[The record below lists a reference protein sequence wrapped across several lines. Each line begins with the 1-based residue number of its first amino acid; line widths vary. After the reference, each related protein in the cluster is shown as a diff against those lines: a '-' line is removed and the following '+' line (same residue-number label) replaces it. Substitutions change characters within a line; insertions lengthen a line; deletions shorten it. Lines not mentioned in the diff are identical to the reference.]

1 MDGAVEGD
9 WKITMAKLSYENYMN
24 LLLHMDRSDE
34 KVPAD
39 IAKRIVSNAIS
50 PVISVTSTPELD
62 RHIQETY
69 RLDSL
74 YMFLR
79 FFGDCVGD
87 RDQANETGLPPNHLE
102 VDKDQGS
109 SSSLATPTRNR
120 KRSNS
125 LFQRDPTLSQ
135 YVRFTRPLKDLVESA
150 KTTDMLFDY
159 HTLEEFLKNMLLL
172 VDKHADKETP
182 HQLLKSSLYHRFFS
196 LAISSTTYLSP
207 YETFNHPVVSLIAL
221 DIPIGQGYEE
231 ARELLTKFKNMNHHT
246 KNFPV
251 FLSTSDILPVFLLCY
266 NGDSEEQLETCQ
278 QLGKKLKK
286 QLFVESVVLPL
297 WKGDYSAGS
306 QVALHQPVMTSLE
319 EVLYFL
325 QQPFKTQLSLKLIN
339 VTYDVLEKLINDLM
353 VPFMQ
358 RKISFWEETILQPR
372 KSLFHGAKFFKKLMS
387 KTTSGTN
394 IHQQASLAK
403 DENGK
408 EYFIFSSQE
417 FLMRKLADWSM
428 MLSDFKT
435 AYSTYESLNH
445 DLEHFPKYSASCLEW
460 CAVSV
465 LMGAQNIVT
474 AKMLK
479 NDIDPLIQRAVETYE
494 NCALYDTQFNTHKK
508 SDSAAPVR
516 SYETRC
522 MFLAS
527 ELFLSLSD
535 TWTSTPYALRNL
547 ETILAECKLGPC
559 SQIMIWERL
568 SDCYYLRADP
578 RIKHRVNQNATKA
591 QMPQVDGEGHEDQD
605 NDDLVTKGLTRM
617 RKAAFFQLIAAE
629 KWVEQKQWTQAH
641 WSLRDVEEAYRGI
654 DFVNRK
660 DLALAKLRGKLES
673 VEHISVESKN
683 EVQVKEERI
692 AD

>member
-1 MDGAVEGD
+1 MG
-9 WKITMAKLSYENYMN
+9 KLSYENYMN
-24 LLLHMDRSDE
+24 LLLHLDRSDE

-50 PVISVTSTPELD
+50 PVISVTSTTELD

-69 RLDSL
+69 HLDSL

-79 FFGDCVGD
+79 FFSDCIGD
-87 RDQANETGLPPNHLE
+87 RDQANETGLSSSESQLDSEPSGSLE
-102 VDKDQGS
+102 VPSG
-109 SSSLATPTRNR
+109 NR

-125 LFQRDPTLSQ
+125 LFQRDATQSQ
-135 YVRFTRPLKDLVESA
+135 YVRFTRPLTDLVESS

-159 HTLEEFLKNMLLL
+159 HTLEEFLRSIL
-172 VDKHADKETP
+172 VLVERYTEKETP
-182 HQLLKSSLYHRFFS
+182 HGLLKKSLYHRFFS
-196 LAISSTTYLSP
+196 LAVSSTTYLSP
-207 YETFNHPVVSLIAL
+207 YETFNHPVVSIIAL
-221 DIPIGQGYEE
+221 DIPIGQGYED
-231 ARELLTKFKNMNHHT
+231 ARGLLTRFKNMNHNT

-251 FLSTSDILPVFLLCY
+251 FLSTNDILPVFLLCY
-266 NGDSEEQLETCQ
+266 NGDSEEQLEICQ

-286 QLFVESVVLPL
+286 QLFVESVMLPL
-297 WKGDYSAGS
+297 WRSDYSADS
-306 QVALHQPVMTSLE
+306 QINLHQPVMSSLE
-319 EVLYFL
+319 EVLNFL
-325 QQPFKTQLSLKLIN
+325 REPCNAVLSLKLIN
-339 VTYDVLEKLINDLM
+339 STYDVLEQLVNDLM

-372 KSLFHGAKFFKKLMS
+372 RSLFHGAKFFKKLVS
-387 KTTSGTN
+387 RTTSGTN
-394 IHQQASLAK
+394 IHQQSSLAK
-403 DENGK
+403 DENGN
-408 EYFIFSSQE
+408 EYFVFSSPE

-428 MLSDFKT
+428 MLSDYKT

-445 DLEHFPKYSASCLEW
+445 DVEHFPKYSASCLEW

-479 NDIDPLIQRAVETYE
+479 NDIDPLIQRALESYK
-494 NCALYDTQFNTHKK
+494 NCALYDSKFKTDKEN
-508 SDSAAPVR
+508 DSMTPVR

-547 ETILAECKLGPC
+547 EMILTDCKLGPC

-578 RIKHRVNQNATKA
+578 RIRHRVNQTIVKNKVDQTDEREAEDETK
-591 QMPQVDGEGHEDQD
+591 EDI
-605 NDDLVTKGLTRM
+605 VTEGLTRM
-617 RKAAFFQLIAAE
+617 RKAAFFLLVAAD
-629 KWVEQKQWTQAH
+629 KWAEQKQWRQAY
-641 WSLRDVEEAYRGI
+641 WCLKDVQEAYKGI
-654 DFVNRK
+654 EFINRE
-660 DLALAKLRGKLES
+660 DLILAKLDKKLNNIQSSAE
-673 VEHISVESKN
+673 EPKDETY
-683 EVQVKEERI
+683 VKEEI
-692 AD
+692 ITD

>member
-1 MDGAVEGD
+1 
-9 WKITMAKLSYENYMN
+9 MN
-24 LLLHMDRSDE
+24 LLLHLDKSDE

-50 PVISVTSTPELD
+50 PVISVTSTTELD

-69 RLDSL
+69 HLDSL
-74 YMFLR
+74 YMLLR
-79 FFGDCVGD
+79 FFGDCIGD
-87 RDQANETGLPPNHLE
+87 RDQANETGSTVEPSQSDTDSGP
-102 VDKDQGS
+102 S
-109 SSSLATPTRNR
+109 ASLNVPSKNR

-125 LFQRDPTLSQ
+125 LFQRDATQSQ
-135 YVRFTRPLKDLVESA
+135 YVRFTRPLKDLVEST

-159 HTLEEFLKNMLLL
+159 HTLEEYLRNMLLM
-172 VDKHADKETP
+172 VEKYTDDKTQHE
-182 HQLLKSSLYHRFFS
+182 LLKKSLYHRFFS

-231 ARELLTKFKNMNHHT
+231 ARGLLTKFKNMNHHT
-246 KNFPV
+246 NNFPV
-251 FLSTSDILPVFLLCY
+251 FLSTNDILPVFLLCY
-266 NGDSEEQLETCQ
+266 SGDSEEQFEMCQ
-278 QLGKKLKK
+278 QLSKKLKK
-286 QLFVESVVLPL
+286 QLFVESVMLPL
-297 WKGDYSAGS
+297 WKNDYSTDS
-306 QVALHQPVMTSLE
+306 QVTLHQPVMTSLE
-319 EVLYFL
+319 EVLNFL
-325 QQPFKTQLSLKLIN
+325 REPFKAQLPLKLIN
-339 VTYDVLEKLINDLM
+339 STYDVIESLINDLM

-358 RKISFWEETILQPR
+358 RKISFWDETILQPR

-387 KTTSGTN
+387 KTSSGTN

-403 DENGK
+403 DETGR
-408 EYFIFSSQE
+408 EYFVFSSSE

-428 MLSDFKT
+428 MLSDYKT

-474 AKMLK
+474 TKMLK

-494 NCALYDTQFNTHKK
+494 NCALYDTQFGPDKK
-508 SDSAAPVR
+508 NSTMAPVR

-547 ETILAECKLGPC
+547 EMILAECRLGPC

-578 RIKHRVNQNATKA
+578 RIRHRINQSNVKNQT
-591 QMPQVDGEGHEDQD
+591 DQD
-605 NDDLVTKGLTRM
+605 DEQDLEYEETEDIVTKGLTRM
-617 RKAAFFQLIAAE
+617 RKAAFFQLIAAD
-629 KWVEQKQWTQAH
+629 KWAEQKQWRQAS
-641 WSLRDVEEAYRGI
+641 WSLKDVQEAYKGI
-654 DFVNRK
+654 EFVNRK
-660 DLALAKLRGKLES
+660 DLILAKLSEKLKN
-673 VEHISVESKN
+673 VESSGAQSKD
-683 EVQVKEERI
+683 EIHVKEEVVT
-692 AD
+692 D